1 MSLLWICHNTNQAQQ
16 MVGESPILYQLLRRK
31 ALSYVTKCVKT
42 EVECMAVCYV
52 HRKEAIVTAALPFPE
67 RNEIDF

>member
-1 MSLLWICHNTNQAQQ
+1 M
-16 MVGESPILYQLLRRK
+16 
-31 ALSYVTKCVKT
+31 TKCVKT

-67 RNEIDF
+67 RNEIDFWTSEHWEVGKEWWAESFTSTQG